1 MECVRKKPQID
12 EKEARESELIEKE
25 RRIHEVEE
33 KCTTVRLETGLTQF
47 TLGYVM
53 LGSHVL
59 NLEAK
64 MVDLSSMSL
73 YCCIQDILLKTD
85 RFLIIYRE

>member
-33 KCTTVRLETGLTQF
+33 KCTTVRLETGLIQTV
-47 TLGYVM
+47 YIR
-53 LGSHVL
+53 
-59 NLEAK
+59 
-64 MVDLSSMSL
+64 LSCSKFRSK
-73 YCCIQDILLKTD
+73 DG
-85 RFLIIYRE
+85 